1 MYIDVKEENKD
12 LVLFESNKI
21 RRQEYEGEWYY
32 SIIDI
37 VEVLRRVLIQETI
50 GIN

>member
-1 MYIDVKEENKD
+1 MDIDVKEENKD

-21 RRQEYEGEWYY
+21 RKQESEWEWYY